1 MDLVSELIRANIVP
15 ETLVDNAMLHTILLK
30 QALLETLITAV
41 LPRAPQGST
50 CTYRVNAKEEM
61 MWSFGTKIEQ
71 HIRDLQQ
78 ETGVHLDYYHKLK
91 IENMDCC

>member
-30 QALLETLITAV
+30 QALLETLNTF
-41 LPRAPQGST
+41 
-50 CTYRVNAKEEM
+50 TYHMNAKEEM